1 VPNQVL
7 IVDDDE
13 LTCELIRDVLSMA
26 DIEACGL
33 TNTAAAA
40 QRLRQ
45 QKFDAVFLD
54 SRMPSPDGLELTR
67 QMRSSGLN
75 RKSLVVM
82 ITGDREKNFMARAFE
97 AGVNFV
103 LFKPVDRQSL
113 LRLLRVTQAPI
124 DQERR
129 RSARVNIQRK
139 ISLKYGNE
147 HAEGT
152 TVDMSTSGMLVKSA
166 RRFPIGSILQVVVEL
181 ERGKPPL
188 HSSARIV
195 RLTGQECMGLEFESP
210 AQADR
215 DRLESFLVPHILQ
228 LQRNGET
235 SEPDGAKGL
244 APERS
249 RQLRRVS

>member
-1 VPNQVL
+1 VPNKVL

-13 LTCELIRDVLSMA
+13 PTCEMIRDVLSMA
-26 DIEACGL
+26 DVEACGL

-67 QMRSSGLN
+67 QMRSSGMN
-75 RKSLVVM
+75 RKTLVVM

-103 LFKPVDRQSL
+103 LFKPVDRRSL

-152 TVDMSTSGMLVKSA
+152 TMDMSTSGMLVKSA
-166 RRFPIGSILQVVVEL
+166 RRFPIGSILQIVVEL

-188 HSSARIV
+188 HSSGRIV
-195 RLTGQECMGLEFESP
+195 RLMGQECMGIEFESP

-215 DRLESFLVPHILQ
+215 DRLESFLLPHILQ

-235 SEPDGAKGL
+235 SEPDGAKKIR
-244 APERS
+244 ARAS
-249 RQLRRVS
+249 SAT

>member
-1 VPNQVL
+1 VPNKVL

-13 LTCELIRDVLSMA
+13 PTCELIREVLSMA
-26 DIEACGL
+26 DVEACSL

-45 QKFDAVFLD
+45 QRFDAIFLD

-82 ITGDREKNFMARAFE
+82 ITGDREKNFMTRAFE

-103 LFKPVDRQSL
+103 LFKPVDRRSL

-124 DQERR
+124 ERERR
-129 RSARVNIQRK
+129 RSARVTVQRR

-152 TVDMSTSGMLVKSA
+152 TIDMSTSGMLVKSG
-166 RRFPIGSILQVVVEL
+166 RRFPIGSTLQIVVEL

-195 RLTGQECMGLEFESP
+195 RLTGQDCMGVEFESP
-210 AQADR
+210 AKADTE
-215 DRLESFLVPHILQ
+215 RLESFLLPYILQ
-228 LQRNGET
+228 LQQNGQPYEPEAAT
-235 SEPDGAKGL
+235 SPRAR
-244 APERS
+244 AS
-249 RQLRRVS
+249 SAT